1 MYDDEGRSRML
12 DGGCDAT
19 VYTIGH
25 SNVEAGKIIELLVAN
40 RIETV
45 VDVRS
50 VPYSQYTPQFNRE
63 LLELMLKQTGIAYK
77 YAGETL
83 GGRPKDPTCYRSDS
97 APKSRGAYLKQV
109 DYGAVMDRPWYQ
121 KGVARLIELAGK
133 QRTAIM
139 CSEEDPDDCHRH
151 HLIAQTL
158 LQQGIPVYHI
168 RHAGAVEEAQLIH
181 RQLSLL

>member
-1 MYDDEGRSRML
+1 ML
-12 DGGCDAT
+12 DTGRGAT

-25 SNVEAGKIIELLVAN
+25 SNVAAEEVIALLVAN
-40 RIETV
+40 EIAVV

-63 LLELMLKQTGIAYK
+63 MLELTLKQVRISYK

-83 GGRPKDPTCYRSDS
+83 GGRPKDPTCYRSDN
-97 APKSRGAYLKQV
+97 APKNRGAYLKQV
-109 DYGAVMDRPWYQ
+109 DYGAVMERPWYQ
-121 KGVARLIELAGK
+121 KGIARLVEIAGV

-168 RHAGAVEEAQLIH
+168 RHAGAVEEARIIH

>member
-1 MYDDEGRSRML
+1 MIGNSM
-12 DGGCDAT
+12 AIS
-19 VYTIGH
+19 TIGH
-25 SNVEAGKIIELLVAN
+25 SNVAAEEMVALLMAN
-40 RIETV
+40 EIAVV

-63 LLELMLKQTGIAYK
+63 MLELTLKQAGIAYK
-77 YAGETL
+77 YAGKTL
-83 GGRPKDPTCYRSDS
+83 GGRPKDPTCYRSD
-97 APKSRGAYLKQV
+97 AEPKNRGAYLKQV
-109 DYGAVMDRPWYQ
+109 DYGAVMERPWYH
-121 KGVARLIELAGK
+121 KGIARLVEIAGAR
-133 QRTAIM
+133 RTAIM

-168 RHAGAVEEAQLIH
+168 RHAGTVEEAQLIH